1 MEIAIHTENVK
12 VIAQFPNF
20 KCVIAFNGE
29 LYKASLNLEKKELC
43 FDVSKDKIP
52 MR

>member
-20 KCVIAFNGE
+20 KCIIAFNGE
-29 LYKASLNLEKKELC
+29 LYKASLNRKR
-43 FDVSKDKIP
+43 KINQWI
-52 MR
+52 

>member
-12 VIAQFPNF
+12 
-20 KCVIAFNGE
+20 VIAFNGE